1 MVMYAGLTDA
11 DKAAVWTRLHA
22 DTWSGLQAGGH
33 RFDPGTL
40 HSIQSRSDSRIQRF
54 GAAW

>member
-22 DTWSGLQAGGH
+22 DTWSGFARWGH